1 MEDEE
6 EGAVGTAAEG
16 ASRASAAQ
24 IRSPLASGSGAFFDP
39 TRPYEFVAA
48 GVTEAR
54 ILEAARE
61 CLIRLGST
69 RTTMADVAR
78 VARLSRPTVYKYFP
92 DRAALL
98 SAVVGHGIVAH
109 DHDVIEA
116 MSMQDSLDRQLAA
129 VVTVSREWTH
139 VARQLSFI
147 TDEELALFRGDP
159 LITERGFER
168 IVKLITPDVER
179 AKVRGEIRSD
189 LDTLI
194 AAEWLVR
201 VVGALATEGRHSL
214 DVDDFETLRS
224 FVRTFV
230 INGLR

>member
-1 MEDEE
+1 
-6 EGAVGTAAEG
+6 
-16 ASRASAAQ
+16 
-24 IRSPLASGSGAFFDP
+24 
-39 TRPYEFVAA
+39 
-48 GVTEAR
+48 
-54 ILEAARE
+54 
-61 CLIRLGST
+61 
-69 RTTMADVAR
+69 
-78 VARLSRPTVYKYFP
+78 
-92 DRAALL
+92 
-98 SAVVGHGIVAH
+98 
-109 DHDVIEA
+109 
-116 MSMQDSLDRQLAA
+116 MQDSLDRQLAA

-139 VARQLSFI
+139 AARQLSFI

-189 LDTLI
+189 LDTQI

-214 DVDDFETLRS
+214 DVDDFETLHS

>member
-1 MEDEE
+1 MEEAEQEAGTD
-6 EGAVGTAAEG
+6 AVGAPRVIAP
-16 ASRASAAQ
+16 
-24 IRSPLASGSGAFFDP
+24 RSGSSLAGGSGAFFDP
-39 TRPYEFVAA
+39 TRPYELVGV

-54 ILEAARE
+54 ILEAARQ

-109 DHDVIEA
+109 DNDVIEA
-116 MSMQDSLDRQLAA
+116 MSIQDSLDRQLAA
-129 VVTVSREWTH
+129 VVTVSRKWTH
-139 VARQLSFI
+139 AARQLSFI

-168 IVKLITPDVER
+168 IVELITPYVER
-179 AKVRGEIRSD
+179 AEVRGEVRSD
-189 LDTLI
+189 LDIPL

-201 VVGALATEGRHSL
+201 VVGSLATEGRHSL

-224 FVRTFV
+224 FVHTFV

>member
-1 MEDEE
+1 MSP
-6 EGAVGTAAEG
+6 
-16 ASRASAAQ
+16 SRAIAAQ
-24 IRSPLASGSGAFFDP
+24 IRSSLASGSDAFFDP
-39 TRPYEFVAA
+39 ARPYEFV
-48 GVTEAR
+48 GVGLTEAR
-54 ILEAARE
+54 ILEAARQ

-109 DHDVIEA
+109 DNDVIEA
-116 MSMQDSLDRQLAA
+116 MSMHDTLDRQVAA
-129 VVTVSREWTH
+129 VVTVSRQWTH
-139 VARQLSFI
+139 AARQLSFI

-168 IVKLITPDVER
+168 ILELITPYVER
-179 AKVRGEIRSD
+179 AKVRAEIRTD
-189 LDTLI
+189 LDTCL

-201 VVGALATEGRHSL
+201 VVGSLATEGRHSL
-214 DVDDFETLRS
+214 DVDDFDTLRS
-224 FVRTFV
+224 FVGAFV